1 MTPQERLEALYA
13 DPLTPIDHTW
23 NRNTSEELHTETREQ
38 LGTRSRSSLSRPRWT
53 ALFSRSSFKRHRV
66 RTKATFSAVF
76 GLILIITLAIYLSLA
91 AAGIGYGLMF
101 HILFIIFILAL
112 TTIFCHSLL
121 TMCLLILK
129 PTTRRVRHTQT
140 HPSSLSPID
149 LPPEKPI
156 PIVMAIDEEAC
167 IGISQE
173 ISPVIPQIRP
183 PPPTYGVWRDTKRMD
198 PNLVHWAKL
207 PPSPDTPTYEEALRD
222 IQNTP
227 GRRPP
232 SYVLVNGVLVDTETE
247 GQTERD
253 LRHDSTVH
261 PLERERVGVLF
272 GETR

>member
-1 MTPQERLEALYA
+1 
-13 DPLTPIDHTW
+13 
-23 NRNTSEELHTETREQ
+23 
-38 LGTRSRSSLSRPRWT
+38 
-53 ALFSRSSFKRHRV
+53 
-66 RTKATFSAVF
+66 
-76 GLILIITLAIYLSLA
+76 
-91 AAGIGYGLMF
+91 
-101 HILFIIFILAL
+101 
-112 TTIFCHSLL
+112 
-121 TMCLLILK
+121 
-129 PTTRRVRHTQT
+129 
-140 HPSSLSPID
+140 
-149 LPPEKPI
+149 
-156 PIVMAIDEEAC
+156 MAIDEEAC

-232 SYVLVNGVLVDTETE
+232 SYVLVNGVLVETETE
-247 GQTERD
+247 GQTQRD